1 VGAMSFRDFIKK
13 LGKENKI
20 IKIDKEVSMDFE
32 IANILSALD
41 GKVVLFTNVK
51 GSKFPVVGNF
61 ISSRDLIASS
71 LGIKKEQ
78 LLRKLSWAIKN
89 LKEPEIVSDAPCQ
102 EVEEREVDLNNLPI
116 LRYMPKDGGKYVAS
130 AICIIKNPET
140 GARNS
145 CFHRLMLLDKNHFAA
160 RIVENRGTDTALKKA
175 GGELDIA
182 ICIGNSIPVLISSA
196 TSLPKGVDELKM
208 ANALGETK
216 LVKCKTID
224 IEVPADTEIVLE
236 GRITK
241 KKVKEGPFLDL
252 TETYDRIR
260 EQNVIEIKKITH
272 RKNAIFHAL
281 LPGRGEHKLLMG
293 MPREATIFNE
303 VNKVCEC
310 ENVLI
315 TPGGCSWLH
324 AIVQIKK
331 KNSDDGK
338 KAIEA
343 AFKGHSSLK
352 HCVIV
357 DDDINIYDPLD
368 VEWAIATRV
377 QADKDVII
385 LKNQPSSSLDPSA
398 IHEPGKKAVTTKA
411 GVDATIPFG
420 KTDKSFKKEKY
431 GKVDL
436 KKYL

>member
-1 VGAMSFRDFIKK
+1 
-13 LGKENKI
+13 
-20 IKIDKEVSMDFE
+20 
-32 IANILSALD
+32 
-41 GKVVLFTNVK
+41 
-51 GSKFPVVGNF
+51 
-61 ISSRDLIASS
+61 
-71 LGIKKEQ
+71 
-78 LLRKLSWAIKN
+78 
-89 LKEPEIVSDAPCQ
+89 
-102 EVEEREVDLNNLPI
+102 
-116 LRYMPKDGGKYVAS
+116 
-130 AICIIKNPET
+130 
-140 GARNS
+140 
-145 CFHRLMLLDKNHFAA
+145 LMLLDKNHFAA
-160 RIVENRGTDTALKKA
+160 RIVENRGTDTAMKKA
-175 GGELDIA
+175 GGELEIA
-182 ICIGNSIPVLISSA
+182 ICIGNSVPVLISSA

-208 ANALGETK
+208 ANALQETK

-241 KKVKEGPFLDL
+241 KKVLEGPFLDL

-310 ENVLI
+310 KNVLI
-315 TPGGCSWLH
+315 TLGGCNWLH
-324 AIVQIKK
+324 GIVQIKK

-352 HCVIV
+352 HCLVV

-377 QADKDVII
+377 QADKDI
-385 LKNQPSSSLDPSA
+385 LIFKNQKGSSLDPSA
-398 IHEPGKKAVTTKA
+398 VHEPGKKAVTTKA
-411 GVDATIPFG
+411 GIDATIPFG
-420 KTDKSFKKEKY
+420 KTDKSFKKERY
-431 GKVDL
+431 GKIDIE
-436 KKYL
+436 KYL